1 MAEKKM
7 TRKEALIIAID
18 HMRDDALEDPQG
30 EFSNIAEACE
40 VLNKMVEQIEKQAKR
55 PRSKS
60 SARVTNEPI
69 AREFVKKLA
78 AAGEPVNAKWM
89 TYNVRFCTTPQK
101 AVAVAKIAE
110 EWGAIERVS
119 IKNRTFYSLVE
130 GFEVPA
136 EW

>member
-1 MAEKKM
+1 MADKKM
-7 TRKEALIIAID
+7 TRAEAVQFAID
-18 HMRDDALEDPQG
+18 YLADGIDCEILKEDDQV
-30 EFSNIAEACE
+30 NE
-40 VLNKMVEQIEKQAKR
+40 VLATLEKMHTQLMK
-55 PRSKS
+55 PRKKSNAKS
-60 SARVTNEPI
+60 SARVANEPI

-78 AAGEPVNAKWM
+78 TAGEPVNAKWM

-130 GFEVPA
+130 GFEVPP

>member
-7 TRKEALIIAID
+7 TRKEALEIAMGKLD
-18 HMRDDALEDPQG
+18 RNSE
-30 EFSNIAEACE
+30 EWS
-40 VLNKMVEQIEKQAKR
+40 VLHKMVAQIEKQAKR

-69 AREFVKKLA
+69 AREFVKKLV

-101 AVAVAKIAE
+101 AVAIAKIAE

-130 GFEVPA
+130 GFEIPA

>member
-7 TRKEALIIAID
+7 TRKEALEMAIEIFEQRESSMFD
-18 HMRDDALEDPQG
+18 NELQDA
-30 EFSNIAEACE
+30 AVE
-40 VLNKMVEQIEKQAKR
+40 VLTKMVTQIEKQAKR

-60 SARVTNEPI
+60 SARVANEPI
-69 AREFVKKLA
+69 AREFVKKLVTV
-78 AAGEPVNAKWM
+78 GEPVNAKWM

-110 EWGAIERVS
+110 EWGAIERIS

>member
-1 MAEKKM
+1 M
-7 TRKEALIIAID
+7 
-18 HMRDDALEDPQG
+18 
-30 EFSNIAEACE
+30 
-40 VLNKMVEQIEKQAKR
+40 
-55 PRSKS
+55 
-60 SARVTNEPI
+60 
-69 AREFVKKLA
+69 KKLA

-119 IKNRTFYSLVE
+119 IKNRTFYSLVKC
-130 GFEVPA
+130 FEVPA

>member
-7 TRKEALIIAID
+7 TRKEALEIA
-18 HMRDDALEDPQG
+18 MNELELHSEPW
-30 EFSNIAEACE
+30 E
-40 VLNKMVEQIEKQAKR
+40 VLHKMVEQIEKQAKR

-60 SARVTNEPI
+60 SARVANEPI

>member
-7 TRKEALIIAID
+7 TREEALVFAID
-18 HMRDDALEDPQG
+18 HMRDDALEDPSG
-30 EFSNIAEACE
+30 EFTDVAEASA
-40 VLNKMVEQIEKQAKR
+40 VLQKMLASIQKQKNR

-60 SARVTNEPI
+60 SARITNEPI

-78 AAGEPVNAKWM
+78 AADEPVNAKWM

>member
-7 TRKEALIIAID
+7 TRKEALEIA
-18 HMRDDALEDPQG
+18 MNKLELHSEPW
-30 EFSNIAEACE
+30 E
-40 VLNKMVEQIEKQAKR
+40 VLHKMVEQIEKQAKR

-60 SARVTNEPI
+60 SARVANEPI

>member
-7 TRKEALIIAID
+7 TRKEALEKAIERFNPD
-18 HMRDDALEDPQG
+18 CSSCE
-30 EFSNIAEACE
+30 AEVVE
-40 VLNKMVEQIEKQAKR
+40 ILSKMVAQIEKQANR

-110 EWGAIERVS
+110 EWGAIERIS

>member
-7 TRKEALIIAID
+7 TRKEALEIAMGKLD
-18 HMRDDALEDPQG
+18 HNSE
-30 EFSNIAEACE
+30 EWS
-40 VLNKMVEQIEKQAKR
+40 VLNKMVAQIEKQAKR

-130 GFEVPA
+130 GFEIPA

>member
-7 TRKEALIIAID
+7 TRKEALEIA
-18 HMRDDALEDPQG
+18 MNELELHSEPW
-30 EFSNIAEACE
+30 E
-40 VLNKMVEQIEKQAKR
+40 VLHKMVEQIEKQAKR